1 VAIREDS
8 GSIGVGRRARPAV
21 SRRWA
26 ALGALPLGAS
36 FAVVVIVSVL
46 AAASGVLYVRAQSEQ
61 DAVLAAAQDSTFV
74 SQLVARRLSGT
85 ISTLRTT
92 VATTAGTPGIGGVF
106 AGGTRCAL
114 TFPANALL
122 PRGHLDILASDGS
135 VACSSSLAGSGRP
148 ATTPDWLAAALQR
161 PQLLAPVGDPYTGAH
176 SILATAPIPGLGLV
190 AVFADL
196 GQLGASIASLYD
208 SPRDYEFLVA
218 SADGRTVVTR
228 SRDPARWVGV
238 SLAATPFGR
247 TASFPERPDVQGTP
261 RLYGQAAVGGGLGW
275 RVYVGADRS
284 TAVAA
289 ATGLF
294 LRQLVIIL
302 AGLLAVLAVMAAT
315 YRGLALPISQLSV
328 AVRAATARG
337 TAEPVVG
344 RGPREVRSLARDF
357 NGLIASVDRE
367 LAERRRAEDEVRQLN
382 DDLEARVAQRTAELQ
397 ASNAELETFSYSV
410 SHDLRAPLR
419 AVSGLTRIVMEQHGA
434 DLPDDARRL
443 LSQSVESARRMGEL
457 IDALLMLSRL
467 GRRELRRERVEPAE
481 LVEEVLRDLEPEI
494 ERRRIEL
501 RVGEL
506 APMLADRALV
516 RQVLAN
522 LLANAVKFT
531 ARQSSAVI
539 EVGCRAGREPAEYF
553 VRDNGAGFDPR
564 YAGKLFQVF
573 QRLHPD
579 QEFSGTGIGLALCE
593 RIVRRH
599 GGRIWAEGAVGGGAT
614 FTFTV
619 DGAREP

>member
-1 VAIREDS
+1 VAVREDS
-8 GSIGVGRRARPAV
+8 GGIGVGSRARPAV

-36 FAVVVIVSVL
+36 FAVVVIVFVL
-46 AAASGVLYVRAQSEQ
+46 AAASGAVYVRAQSEQ
-61 DAVLAAAQDSTFV
+61 DALRAAAQDSAFV

-85 ISTLRTT
+85 VSTLRTT
-92 VATTAGTPGIGGVF
+92 VAQTAGTPGIGGVF
-106 AGGTRCAL
+106 AAGTRCAL
-114 TFPANALL
+114 AFPTNALL

-135 VACSSSLAGSGRP
+135 VACSSSLPRSGPP

-161 PQLLAPVGDPYTGAH
+161 PLLLAPVGDPYTGAH
-176 SILATAPIPGLGLV
+176 SILATAPIPGSGLV
-190 AVFADL
+190 AVFVDL
-196 GQLGASIASLYD
+196 GQLGAAIASLYD
-208 SPRDYEFLVA
+208 STRNYEFLVA

-247 TASFPERPDVQGTP
+247 TASLPERPDVEGMP
-261 RLYGQAAVGGGLGW
+261 RLYGQATVAGLGW
-275 RVYVGADRS
+275 RVYAGADRA

-289 ATGLF
+289 AAGLF

-302 AGLLAVLAVMAAT
+302 AGLLAMLAVMAVI

-328 AVRAATARG
+328 AVRMATARG

-344 RGPREVRSLARDF
+344 WGPREVRSLASDF

-367 LAERRRAEDEVRQLN
+367 LAERRRAEDEVRRLN
-382 DDLEARVAQRTAELQ
+382 DDLEVRVAQRTAELQ

-443 LSQSVESARRMGEL
+443 LGQSVESARRMGEL
-457 IDALLMLSRL
+457 IDGLLMLSRL
-467 GRRELRRERVEPAE
+467 GRRELRRERVEPAG
-481 LVEEVLRDLEPEI
+481 LVEEVVRDLEPEI
-494 ERRRIEL
+494 ERRRVEL

-506 APMLADRALV
+506 APMVADRALV

-531 ARQSSAVI
+531 ARQDPAVI

-564 YAGKLFQVF
+564 YADKLFQVF